1 MSGTGPSDPKPP
13 ALGEK
18 DRMIARDIIAI
29 VSERRR
35 ADIGGAV
42 IRALEGAGFQIVRT
56 DV

>member
-1 MSGTGPSDPKPP
+1 
-13 ALGEK
+13 
-18 DRMIARDIIAI
+18 MIARDIIAI